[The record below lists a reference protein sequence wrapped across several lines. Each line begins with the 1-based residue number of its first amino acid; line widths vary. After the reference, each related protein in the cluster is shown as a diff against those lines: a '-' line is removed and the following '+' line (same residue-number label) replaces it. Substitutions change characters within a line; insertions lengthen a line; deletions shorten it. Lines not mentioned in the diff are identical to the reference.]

1 MTSSRSR
8 RSPRRGGRGP
18 WLGFLLPAVAAAA
31 LASDPVG
38 LRLAAVP
45 LDPADPG
52 RASVGRLAF
61 RGGLHASADGRRFGG
76 ISAARVLRG
85 QRLVAVTD
93 EGTWLSA
100 RLVVRAGRLVDLAG
114 VEMGP
119 LLGEDGRAL
128 AGKTLQDAESM
139 AVLPDGSFLLGFEQQ
154 HRLLLYP
161 AGTGRPDGVPTS
173 VPPPPGLEAAPS
185 NGGLEAM
192 ASFPDGRLVALTED
206 AGSAEAS
213 LGWVGRPGDWQTLGL
228 RRRGLPQPADAA
240 LLPGGDL
247 LVLERAYDAGRS
259 VTSVRVRRVPAATI
273 GPGATLDGE
282 VVAELAPPLTVD
294 NFEAI
299 AAWRAGGETRVLL
312 VSDDNFNARAGQ
324 RTLFL
329 MFALA
334 P

>member
-1 MTSSRSR
+1 MR
-8 RSPRRGGRGP
+8 RRPG
-18 WLGFLLPAVAAAA
+18 LTLLLVLLALAAAP
-31 LASDPVG
+31 LASDPVA
-38 LRLAAVP
+38 LRLAPVP
-45 LDPADPG
+45 LDPADPS
-52 RASVGRLAF
+52 RTSVGRLAF
-61 RGGLHASADGRRFGG
+61 RGGLHASSDERRFGG

-100 RLVVRAGRLVDLAG
+100 RLVVRDGRLVDLAD

-119 LLGEDGRAL
+119 LLGEDGQVL
-128 AGKTLQDAESM
+128 AGKALQDAESM
-139 AVLPDGSFLLGFEQQ
+139 AVLPDGSFLVGFEQQ

-161 AGTGRPDGVPTS
+161 AGTGRPDGVPTR
-173 VPPPPGLEAAPS
+173 VPLPPGLEAAPR

-192 ASFPDGRLVALTED
+192 ASFPDGRLVAFPED
-206 AGSAEAS
+206 AGSAETA
-213 LGWVGRPGDWQTLGL
+213 LGWVGRPGGWRTLGL

-247 LVLERAYDAGRS
+247 LLLERAYDAGRS
-259 VTSVRVRRVPAATI
+259 VMSVRVRRVPARTI
-273 GPGATLDGE
+273 RPGATLDGE

-299 AAWRAGGETRVLL
+299 ATWRAGGEARVLL